1 MGIITRAAIELGMK
15 EHLRIVE
22 EEKKQ
27 KLTASLWIAGYEK
40 SFKAR
45 ATAVYE
51 EGGTHPDIQLYN
63 TFMDFSNQGE
73 EFWGVRHVYLYTYY
87 CPCFNCKEKWKGVPE
102 QFRSINFKWAF
113 CKWYIPP
120 PNTYGRY
127 NSLEN
132 AQHHMSQMVGLGW
145 SMRQYSTTITDNV
158 LSSVEM
164 VAKIPGPTT

>member
-1 MGIITRAAIELGMK
+1 MGIVTKQAIEIGIN
-15 EHLRIVE
+15 EHIRIVA

-27 KLTASLWIAGYEK
+27 TLTASLWIAGYEK
-40 SFKAR
+40 SFKAH

-51 EGGTHPDIQLYN
+51 DGGTHPDIKLYN
-63 TFMDFSNQGE
+63 TFMEFSRQQE
-73 EFWGVRHVYLYTYY
+73 EFAGTRHVYLYSYY
-87 CPCFNCKEKWKGVPE
+87 CPCYNCKEKWKNVP
-102 QFRSINFKWAF
+102 QDFSYINFKWAF

-145 SMRQYSTTITDNV
+145 SIRQYSTTITDNA
-158 LSSVEM
+158 LSSIDM
-164 VAKIPGPTT
+164 VAKIQ